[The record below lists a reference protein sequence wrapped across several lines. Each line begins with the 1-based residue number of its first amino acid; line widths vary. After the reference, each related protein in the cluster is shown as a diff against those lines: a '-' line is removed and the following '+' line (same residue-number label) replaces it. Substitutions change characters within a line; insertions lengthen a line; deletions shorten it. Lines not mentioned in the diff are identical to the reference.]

1 MEDFRKQ
8 KAKCRFQKLLPI
20 AIGTPSVQLLTSS
33 SQLLTSNFQMNFL
46 NLIRYK
52 NLLMLALMQLIF
64 RYGFLKLQKIDLA
77 LADWQYG
84 LLVLST
90 VLIAAAGYVINDIF
104 DQETDKE
111 NKADKCIVGK
121 TISENRAYN
130 IYALLN
136 ISGVAIGFY
145 LSNVIM
151 RPTFAAIFVLIAAT
165 LYIYATS
172 LKQMPLIGNI
182 VVALLLSLSVFI
194 IGIFDIFPAT
204 DAANQ
209 EVMAGM
215 FAILIDYAVFAFM
228 INLLREIV
236 KDLEDFEGDSKQGMR
251 TLAIVLGIPKTTKLV
266 FALSFIPIIL
276 LFFYINNYLIA
287 NHLIVATIYSLL
299 FVSGPLLYFS
309 IKMWSAQSKTDFQKL
324 SKVLKWILFFGIL
337 SILFIT
343 LNIQYHASK

>member
-1 MEDFRKQ
+1 M
-8 KAKCRFQKLLPI
+8 
-20 AIGTPSVQLLTSS
+20 S
-33 SQLLTSNFQMNFL
+33 FL

-52 NLLMLALMQLIF
+52 NLLMLALMQIIF

-111 NKADKCIVGK
+111 NKPNKVIVGK
-121 TISENRAYN
+121 FISENQAYN

-151 RPTFAAIFVLIAAT
+151 RPNFAAIFVLIAAT

-172 LKQMPLIGNI
+172 LKQMPLLGNI
-182 VVALLLSLSVFI
+182 VVALLLSLSVII

-204 DAANQ
+204 DTTNK
-209 EVMAGM
+209 EIMASM
-215 FAILIDYAVFAFM
+215 FSILLDYAIFAFI

-236 KDLEDFEGDSKQGMR
+236 KDLEDFDGDSKQGMR
-251 TLAIVLGIPKTTKLV
+251 TLAIVLGVQKTTKLV
-266 FALSFIPIIL
+266 FALSFIPAIIL
-276 LFFYINNYLIA
+276 LIYINNYLVTNNLIA
-287 NHLIVATIYSLL
+287 ATIYSLL
-299 FVSGPLLYFS
+299 FVLGPILYFS
-309 IKMWSAQSKTDFQKL
+309 IKIWNSQSKTDFQKL